1 MIAQRA
7 AAHGLELV
15 VGLLSNSKMSR
26 GPLISVLQRRESPDR
41 GRMKTFPACRTPHAD
56 TAELKSSHESGEAA
70 IECRAE
76 TAAHQSEKQHQTHH
90 MTSPTPGSRHRGSV
104 WMDPSSVP
112 EENVVFTHVQTK
124 GGDWW
129 TSLCSATSSQVW
141 RQPDFQHFWCQS
153 ITDDWHGQN
162 CFVKKKHFSNTKQL
176 VLFCH
181 RQLSDYR
188 ARVNLHNLHDWSYS
202 RLD

>member
-26 GPLISVLQRRESPDR
+26 GPLTSVLQRPESPDR
-41 GRMKTFPACRTPHAD
+41 GRMKTFPARRTPHAD
-56 TAELKSSHESGEAA
+56 TAELKNSHESDGAA

-90 MTSPTPGSRHRGSV
+90 MTSPTPGSRHRGTQSV
-104 WMDPSSVP
+104 WMDPSSVV
-112 EENVVFTHVQTK
+112 EENVFFTHVQTK
-124 GGDWW
+124 GGDGR

-153 ITDDWHGQN
+153 ITDNWHGQI
-162 CFVKKKHFSNTKQL
+162 
-176 VLFCH
+176 VLWRRNIFPTQKNYFATDSSVTIEPESTCTTFMISH
-181 RQLSDYR
+181 IPD
-188 ARVNLHNLHDWSYS
+188 
-202 RLD
+202 